1 MKIIINA
8 DDFGPID
15 FINEGIY
22 KHVRE
27 GNLDSVQALPNG
39 KESHLLDSFRKLHDS
54 VPAGRKLEVGV
65 HFTLTSGGPIVG
77 ADETIK
83 AQRWG
88 KMVEQNAG
96 KTQFKAYSKFHFGY
110 AAYLDLIR
118 EEFKAQRERI
128 ESQVNLVNQEK
139 GTSKLAVTSA
149 SSHHN
154 LLTIAEDIFEV
165 YVEAAKG
172 LRLRSPKMKPNE
184 TSNTFYG
191 FVLPLFN
198 MTDNKEQRQKMA
210 AMNKAFAENK
220 YLGPKTIEFPS
231 PAYLDVQFY
240 KNLGS
245 LGIGKVTKM
254 KVNSRMKQFNEMI
267 NEALQY
273 TPNTQVESHKKV
285 VEFVFHLGQRN
296 AEMGNKDYSKLT
308 NDYAGVTHK
317 YFDNREV
324 EVAAL
329 EQLCL
334 QQYGSYIKDFVSWQE
349 CSLVKY
355 L

>member
-27 GNLDSVQALPNG
+27 GNLDSVQALPNDRS
-39 KESHLLDSFRKLHDS
+39 ESHLLDSFRKLHES

-77 ADETIK
+77 GDDTAK
-83 AQRWG
+83 AQLWG
-88 KMVEQNAG
+88 KMVEKNG
-96 KTQFKAYSKFHFGY
+96 DKTQFKAYSKFYFGY
-110 AAYLDLIR
+110 AAYMDLIR
-118 EEFKAQRERI
+118 EELKAQRERI
-128 ESQVNLVNQEK
+128 EQMVHQVNQEK
-139 GTSKLAVTSA
+139 GTPKLAVTSA

-172 LRLRSPKMKPNE
+172 LRLRSPKMKPAE

-198 MTDNKEQRQKMA
+198 MTDNAEQRQKMA

-220 YLGPKTIEFPS
+220 YLGSKSIELAS

-245 LGIGKVTKM
+245 LGVGKVTKA
-254 KVNSRMKQFNEMI
+254 KINSRMKQFKDMI
-267 NEALQY
+267 NEAIQY
-273 TPNTQVESHKKV
+273 TPNTAVESHKKV
-285 VEFVFHLGQRN
+285 VEFVFHFGQRS
-296 AEMGNKDYSKLT
+296 EIMGKMKYADMTKH
-308 NDYAGVTHK
+308 YAGVTHK

-329 EQLCL
+329 EKLCTD
-334 QQYGSYIKDFVSWQE
+334 YGHYIKEFVSWEE
-349 CSLVKY
+349 CGVVKY

>member
-15 FINEGIY
+15 FVNEGIY
-22 KHVRE
+22 AHVRA
-27 GNLDSVQALPNG
+27 GNLDSVQTLSNG
-39 KESHLLDSFRKLHDS
+39 DENHLHESFRKLHDS

-77 ADETIK
+77 DTETVK

-88 KMVEQNAG
+88 EMVEQVNG
-96 KTQFKAYSKFHFGY
+96 KVQFKDYSKFYFGY
-110 AAYLDLIR
+110 AGYLPLIR
-118 EEFKAQRERI
+118 EEFLAQRERI
-128 ESQVNLVNQEK
+128 ERLVNLVNQEK
-139 GTSKLAVTSA
+139 GNSKLFVTSA

-154 LLTIAEDIFEV
+154 LLTIAEDVFEV
-165 YVEAAKG
+165 YVESANG
-172 LRLRSPKMKPNE
+172 LRLRSPKMKPVG
-184 TSNTFYG
+184 TANTYYG
-191 FVLPLFN
+191 LVLPLFN
-198 MTDNKEQRQKMA
+198 ATDRKEQRQKMA

-220 YLGPKTIEFPS
+220 YLGPKTIEIPS
-231 PAYLDVQFY
+231 PAYIDVQFY

-245 LGIGKVTKM
+245 LGVGKVTKA
-254 KVNSRMKQFNEMI
+254 KIKNRMKQFEDMV

-273 TPNTQVESHKKV
+273 RPNTVVESHQKI

-296 AEMGNKDYSKLT
+296 AAMGNTDYSQLT
-308 NDYAGVTHK
+308 NNYTGVTHK

-329 EQLCL
+329 EALCP
-334 QQYGSYIKDFVSWQE
+334 QYGNYIKEFVSWEE
-349 CSLVKY
+349 CGIVKY